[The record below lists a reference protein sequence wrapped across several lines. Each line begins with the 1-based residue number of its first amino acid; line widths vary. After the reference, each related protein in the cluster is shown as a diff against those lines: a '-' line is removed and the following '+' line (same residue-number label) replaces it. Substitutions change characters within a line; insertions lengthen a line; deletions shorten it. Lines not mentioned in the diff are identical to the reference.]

1 MSTPP
6 PFEPP
11 DDADEQYRR
20 ASELDPSRP
29 SEATRRAVLEHA
41 ARLAAERARR
51 GARRRWPLAGATLRW
66 QAIVGTAAAA
76 VLAGVMIAPQ
86 FLAPT
91 APPGSQ
97 RAPVA
102 APAAQEAL
110 QKAAPVAQE
119 VPQKPAPFPAS
130 APAPLQSA
138 PPRSPAVNAPERT
151 RIPPSARLAPLRE
164 SAPAEAAPAAP
175 APPAFAPAVAASDA
189 VTTRKLEQRADAN
202 AARAGSLA
210 QEEVVVTG
218 ARRTAAPTV
227 SASPIMG
234 GIAAHQSAP
243 AQASANPDALRDAA
257 LGGDLVALKAALA
270 GANDIDARDAQGRT
284 ALMLATLKG
293 QADAVALLLAH
304 GADPSA
310 ADAHGTTPLQA
321 AIAADE
327 REIIAMLRRYG
338 AR

>member
-20 ASELDPSRP
+20 ASDLDPSRP
-29 SEATRRAVLEHA
+29 SEATRRAVLDHA

-51 GARRRWPLAGATLRW
+51 GARRRWPLAGVTLRW

-76 VLAGVMIAPQ
+76 ALAGVMIAPQ

-91 APPGSQ
+91 APAVSQ

-110 QKAAPVAQE
+110 QKAPAPAASPAASPAPVEYALR
-119 VPQKPAPFPAS
+119 P
-130 APAPLQSA
+130 
-138 PPRSPAVNAPERT
+138 SPAVNAPARE
-151 RIPPSARLAPLRE
+151 RIPPGARRVPIPE
-164 SAPAEAAPAAP
+164 SAPANAAPAA
-175 APPAFAPAVAASDA
+175 AANDA
-189 VTTRKLEQRADAN
+189 VTTQQLEQRAEAK
-202 AARAGSLA
+202 AARAPSLA
-210 QEEVVVTG
+210 QEVVVTG
-218 ARRTAAPTV
+218 ARREAAPAAAASRSGPV
-227 SASPIMG
+227 VQPMSAPPQAFASPETLRR
-234 GIAAHQSAP
+234 AA
-243 AQASANPDALRDAA
+243 AA
-257 LGGDLVALKAALA
+257 GDLGALKAGLA
-270 GANDIDARDAQGRT
+270 GAGDIDARDAQGRT
-284 ALMLATLKG
+284 ALMLATLDG
-293 QADAVALLLAH
+293 QADAVAVLLAH

-310 ADAHGTTPLQA
+310 ADTHGTTPLQA
-321 AIAADE
+321 AVAADE